1 MKKNFFK
8 SKKTIK
14 NIPKLKADVFKI
26 DKDIRFITIIDYKG
40 NLLDSQHREGI
51 NSILNKKESKK
62 SLKQIIQ
69 FWKDNKILL
78 KKFGHA
84 KFAIVEYEKIKRII
98 IYLNEKELLYISAE
112 PNCNHKKIISK
123 IQNLDI
129 LTNS

>member
-62 SLKQIIQ
+62 SLKQII
-69 FWKDNKILL
+69 
-78 KKFGHA
+78 
-84 KFAIVEYEKIKRII
+84 
-98 IYLNEKELLYISAE
+98 
-112 PNCNHKKIISK
+112 
-123 IQNLDI
+123 
-129 LTNS
+129 